1 MAKKILYVDM
11 DGVLVDF
18 QSGIDQL
25 DEAKQNEYKGREDEV
40 LGIFSLMKPKTG
52 AIDAFIRL
60 SKEYYTYILSTSPW
74 NNPTA
79 LQDKQNWVKKYLG
92 KYAEKR
98 LILSHH
104 KNLNKGDYII
114 DDRDKRGVKKFEGEH
129 IHFGQDKYYDWIAV
143 LDYLL
148 PGWYSDSDL
157 ENIMKHLMKKD
168 NISKEEALTKAKAI
182 LSHYHDKHQ
191 ERDAKREEKHR
202 EEWEKALDWEFM
214 NLSADQFFDDD

>member
-1 MAKKILYVDM
+1 MAKKILYIDM

-25 DEAKQNEYKGREDEV
+25 DETKQNEYKGREDEV
-40 LGIFSLMKPKTG
+40 PGIFALMQPKTC

-60 SKEYYTYILSTSPW
+60 SKEYATFILSTSPW

-92 KYAEKR
+92 KYANRR

-114 DDRDKRGVKKFEGEH
+114 DDRKKRGVDKFEGEH
-129 IHFGQDKYYDWIAV
+129 IHFTKDPFVTWGNV

-148 PGWYSDSDL
+148 P
-157 ENIMKHLMKKD
+157 K
-168 NISKEEALTKAKAI
+168 
-182 LSHYHDKHQ
+182 
-191 ERDAKREEKHR
+191 
-202 EEWEKALDWEFM
+202 
-214 NLSADQFFDDD
+214 